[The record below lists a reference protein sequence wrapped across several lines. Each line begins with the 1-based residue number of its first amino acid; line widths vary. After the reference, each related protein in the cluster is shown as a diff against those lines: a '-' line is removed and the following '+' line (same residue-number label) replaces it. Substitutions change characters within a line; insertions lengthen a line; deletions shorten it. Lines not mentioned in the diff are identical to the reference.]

1 MLYGPGTMDNVQ
13 SQAKSYGSQLSEIA
27 RGFADGI
34 NHGIVSSLFL
44 WYDSPVEGMTLVLFF
59 HSGMDGTLPGS
70 CGDVIP
76 FATVQHCLHHL
87 NPEGLLHD

>member
-1 MLYGPGTMDNVQ
+1 MLCGPGTMDNVQ

-44 WYDSPVEGMTLVLFF
+44 WYDSPVEIMNLAHSFIWARMAPYLAPVLMLFPLRQYNAVILF
-59 HSGMDGTLPGS
+59 ESG
-70 CGDVIP
+70 
-76 FATVQHCLHHL
+76 
-87 NPEGLLHD
+87 GLLHDQ